1 MTLTHADVLEKE
13 LGDEAETVAIG
24 GVIAA
29 EIVRR
34 YQGDALVFL
43 HGQLGAGKT
52 TLVRGVLEALGYS
65 GTVKSPTYT
74 LVEPYTL
81 ASVTVYH
88 FDLYRLG
95 DPEELEFMGIRDYFG
110 EDAICIVEW
119 PGRGTG
125 VLPPADLVINI
136 EPDGKG
142 RRLQLCASSAKGKSV
157 VAHLATDERLQQ

>member
-74 LVEPYTL
+74 LLEPYAL
-81 ASVTVYH
+81 SGQDAFH
-88 FDLYRLG
+88 FDLYRVS
-95 DPEELEFMGIRDYFG
+95 DPEELGLVGFDEILDGPGIKL
-110 EDAICIVEW
+110 IEW
-119 PGRGTG
+119 PQRALSW
-125 VLPPADLVINI
+125 LP
-136 EPDGKG
+136 EPDVEVK
-142 RRLQLCASSAKGKSV
+142 LEV
-157 VAHLATDERLQQ
+157 VAPAATGETSKRRVRVTFLN